1 MKLTIYT
8 SIHQLD
14 INAVRKEYI
23 KKYYSRYDF
32 PRSVM
37 DKVFAKAYADTK
49 DMNQVLNRRLYAILR
64 AEIRHSMTSYNDQL
78 SLYNEMG
85 TLRTYERIKK
95 KYSIQAQYIIAV
107 NNLRNR
113 PIWYRILKKLI

>member
-1 MKLTIYT
+1 MKLTIDT
-8 SIHQLD
+8 SMHQLD